1 MQKLFNL
8 IGFIFVAV
16 AIVAVGYY
24 GVATLADGVN
34 KFYALRVREINE
46 KMDFDCAQAYRYTE
60 TLKNG
65 AIVSYP
71 MEKEYK
77 DCVTSKEKLN

>member
-1 MQKLFNL
+1 MQKLINL
-8 IGFIFVAV
+8 IGFIFLSV
-16 AIVAVGYY
+16 AIAAVGYY
-24 GVATLADGVN
+24 GIN
-34 KFYALRVREINE
+34 KFYSLRLRQLNSEFE
-46 KMDFDCAQAYRYTE
+46 AQCAQAYRYTE

-77 DCVTSKEKLN
+77 DCIASKENLN

>member
-1 MQKLFNL
+1 MQKLINL
-8 IGFIFVAV
+8 VGVVFLSAVVA
-16 AIVAVGYY
+16 AVGYY
-24 GVATLADGVN
+24 GIN
-34 KFYALRVREINE
+34 KYYALRVREINE
-46 KMDFDCAQAYRYTE
+46 EMDFNCAQTYRYTE

-65 AIVSYP
+65 ATVSYP

>member
-1 MQKLFNL
+1 MQKLINL
-8 IGFIFVAV
+8 VGLVFLSAVVA
-16 AIVAVGYY
+16 AVGYY
-24 GVATLADGVN
+24 GIN
-34 KFYALRVREINE
+34 KYYALRVREINE
-46 KMDFDCAQAYRYTE
+46 EMDFNCAQTYRYTE

-65 AIVSYP
+65 ATVSYP

>member
-1 MQKLFNL
+1 MPIFCLKMQKVINL
-8 IGFIFVAV
+8 IGFILVAV
-16 AIVAVGYY
+16 AVAAVGYF
-24 GVATLADGVN
+24 GID
-34 KFYALRVREINE
+34 KFYTLRVIELNE
-46 KMDFDCAQAYRYTE
+46 KMDFDCAQTYRYTE

-77 DCVTSKEKLN
+77 DCVASKEKLN

>member
-8 IGFIFVAV
+8 IGLIFLSVAV
-16 AIVAVGYY
+16 AAVGYY
-24 GVATLADGVN
+24 GIN
-34 KFYALRVREINE
+34 KFYVLRVAEINE
-46 KMDFDCAQAYRYTE
+46 EMGFNCAQIYRYTE
-60 TLKNG
+60 TLENG

-77 DCVTSKEKLN
+77 DCANSKEKLN